1 MDRWLKIVLVVAAAF
16 TFTIVC
22 TFAGGSVYTRDTA
35 AHVCALLM
43 APGAAIAVYWF
54 HARVLG
60 DTFFPLSLGF
70 NTLIYSVLF
79 GLLLELLLF
88 VSGRRNSEG

>member
-1 MDRWLKIVLVVAAAF
+1 MDRWPKIVLAVAAAF

-22 TFAGGSVYTRDTA
+22 TFAGGSVHTRDTA
-35 AHVCALLM
+35 VHVCGLLM
-43 APGAAIAVYWF
+43 APGAVIAVYWF
-54 HARVLG
+54 HARALAG
-60 DTFFPLSLGF
+60 TLFPISLGF

-88 VSGRRNSEG
+88 VSGRRNSKA

>member
-1 MDRWLKIVLVVAAAF
+1 MDLWLKTVLAVAAAF
-16 TFTIVC
+16 AFTLVC
-22 TFAGGSVYTRDTA
+22 MFVGGSATA
-35 AHVCALLM
+35 PDIMRYVCAHLM
-43 APGAAIAVYWF
+43 SPGMELAAYWF
-54 HARVLG
+54 HARALG

-88 VSGRRNSEG
+88 TLGRR